1 MEVSKMAVPA
11 PSMVEM
17 DFAVMAEDYSRYL
30 LQDGTTLKVKIV
42 VRKIFRTAEIT
53 PQGYP
58 ASLSIDSVNAVAA
71 IVPPSLKGAPSKER
85 FDPTKDVGEE
95 IKFDPIEEK
104 WQTYMTP
111 EGYKILVKPVLTKV
125 IKYKKYNQY
134 GEPIYSAVIQAI
146 TNIEKITSTATP

>member
-1 MEVSKMAVPA
+1 MTAPA
-11 PSMVEM
+11 PSMIEM
-17 DFAVMAEDYSRYL
+17 DFVVMSEDYSRYL

-53 PQGYP
+53 LQGYP
-58 ASLSIDSVNAVAA
+58 ASLGIDSTNAVVA
-71 IVPPSLKGAPSKER
+71 IVPPALKRAPSKER
-85 FDPTKDVGEE
+85 FDPARDVGDEV
-95 IKFDPIEEK
+95 KFDPIEEK
-104 WQTYMTP
+104 WQTYKTP

-146 TNIEKITSTATP
+146 TNIEKITSTVTP